1 MAAEDWLVE
10 FLRDFASLSEEERDA
25 AIDALQPADRDAILA
40 LAEAREVAPEAGLVQ
55 VLDAG
60 QVGLEK
66 LYELREPGDLYTL
79 LTLAVRQHP
88 NIVVEALFAAVILH
102 RGWDQEEP
110 SKILALR
117 EQWHWHVHEQF
128 SAQERGDDSQSGETL
143 E

>member
-10 FLRDFASLSEEERDA
+10 FLRDFASLSEEDRDA
-25 AIDALQPADRDAILA
+25 AIDALPPANRDAILA
-40 LAEAREVAPEAGLVQ
+40 LAEAREVTPEASLLQ

-79 LTLAVRQHP
+79 INLAVRQNP
-88 NIVVEALFAAVILH
+88 NIVVEALFAAVVLH

-110 SKILALR
+110 SPILELR
-117 EQWHWHVHEQF
+117 EQWHWHMHEQF
-128 SAQERGDDSQSGETL
+128 AARERGNDGKGDA
-143 E
+143 

>member
-25 AIDALQPADRDAILA
+25 VIDALPTADRDAILA
-40 LAEAREVAPEAGLVQ
+40 LAEAREITPEADLVQ
-55 VLDAG
+55 ILDAG

-79 LTLAVRQHP
+79 LNLAVRQHP
-88 NIVVEALFAAVILH
+88 NIVVEALFAAVVLH

-110 SKILALR
+110 SSILALR
-117 EQWHWHVHEQF
+117 EQWHWHMHEQF
-128 SAQERGDDSQSGETL
+128 AAREDESDSKGDA
-143 E
+143 

>member
-1 MAAEDWLVE
+1 
-10 FLRDFASLSEEERDA
+10 
-25 AIDALQPADRDAILA
+25 
-40 LAEAREVAPEAGLVQ
+40 
-55 VLDAG
+55 LDAG

-79 LTLAVRQHP
+79 LNLAVRQHP

-110 SKILALR
+110 SEILALR

-128 SAQERGDDSQSGETL
+128 SARERGDDSQRGETS